1 MSTPS
6 RRLPRLRRDH
16 FIDLTPFRASP
27 AFARLWI
34 GSTLAG
40 LGGQLTIVAV
50 MLHVYELTGD
60 TLAVSMVAVV
70 GLVPMIIAGL
80 YGGMLADAFDRRLVA
95 LVAASVT
102 SVSTLLLAVLAWTG
116 HESVA
121 WLFVLSAVNSSANS
135 IVGATKS
142 AITPRL
148 LPRALLPAAAALQGI
163 TVGIMVMA
171 GPALAG
177 VLVAFTGYAWTYSID
192 VVLMTSLFLGLWTLP
207 RIRPEGEI
215 VRPGLESLRD
225 GLRFLRRAPN
235 IRLQYILDITAMTFG
250 HPIALFPAIGAVL
263 LGGGAITTGALTA
276 SIAAG
281 AFASSLFS
289 GPIGRYRWHG
299 IGIQRAIQVF
309 GAATAVF
316 GLVLLAGSF
325 GWFAPARV
333 DETHANLTLIVL
345 AMIVLAM
352 IVLAVTGAA
361 DNVSAI
367 YRSTMMQAAVP
378 DTMRGRLQGVFMVV
392 VAGGPRVG
400 ALYAGTLATLTALWV
415 PSLVG
420 GLVIV
425 ALVGVLVR
433 LNPGFRAYDAEHPV
447 P

>member
-1 MSTPS
+1 
-6 RRLPRLRRDH
+6 
-16 FIDLTPFRASP
+16 
-27 AFARLWI
+27 
-34 GSTLAG
+34 
-40 LGGQLTIVAV
+40 

-60 TLAVSMVAVV
+60 TFAVSMVAVV

-95 LVAASVT
+95 LIAASVT
-102 SVSTLLLAVLAWTG
+102 FVSTLLLAILAWSG
-116 HESVA
+116 HESVG
-121 WLFVLSAVNSSANS
+121 WLFALSAVNSAANS

-148 LPRALLPAAAALQGI
+148 LPRELLPSAAALQGI
-163 TVGIMVMA
+163 TVGITV
-171 GPALAG
+171 
-177 VLVAFTGYAWTYSID
+177 
-192 VVLMTSLFLGLWTLP
+192 
-207 RIRPEGEI
+207 
-215 VRPGLESLRD
+215 
-225 GLRFLRRAPN
+225 
-235 IRLQYILDITAMTFG
+235 MTFG

-263 LGGGAITTGALTA
+263 LGGGPITTGALTA

-299 IGIQRAIQVF
+299 IGIQRSIQVF
-309 GAATAVF
+309 GMATAVF
-316 GLVLLAGSF
+316 GLVLAAGAL
-325 GWFAPARV
+325 GWFAPERV
-333 DETHANLTLIVL
+333 DESHANIALIVL
-345 AMIVLAM
+345 AMIT
-352 IVLAVTGAA
+352 LAVTGAA
-361 DNVSAI
+361 DNVSEL

-378 DTMRGRLQGVFMVV
+378 DTMRGRLQGVFMVG

-433 LNPGFRAYDAEHPV
+433 LNPGFRAYDAEHPT